1 MRGARAQGCERSVIT
16 YSSLITACEKAGE
29 WSLALKFFRDMP
41 RDGCRPNVVTY
52 NSLLSALSNGAP
64 LCRIAGS
71 ARALFSLSM
80 SLPQQQRP
88 QGVVMWVS
96 SSDGPCLLS
105 QIALLSHSAS
115 AEPSLQGCS
124 ACQAELHA

>member
-1 MRGARAQGCERSVIT
+1 MQRASAQGCERSVIT

-64 LCRIAGS
+64 
-71 ARALFSLSM
+71 
-80 SLPQQQRP
+80 
-88 QGVVMWVS
+88 
-96 SSDGPCLLS
+96 PCM
-105 QIALLSHSAS
+105 
-115 AEPSLQGCS
+115 LQA
-124 ACQAELHA
+124 ACVRC

>member
-1 MRGARAQGCERSVIT
+1 MLAVWVRSPQEQRHGLMRWARAQGCERSVIT

-64 LCRIAGS
+64 RCRVAGC
-71 ARALFSLSM
+71 ACALF
-80 SLPQQQRP
+80 
-88 QGVVMWVS
+88 
-96 SSDGPCLLS
+96 LLS
-105 QIALLSHSAS
+105 ICLPH
-115 AEPSLQGCS
+115 
-124 ACQAELHA
+124 LHWRSRSGDAG